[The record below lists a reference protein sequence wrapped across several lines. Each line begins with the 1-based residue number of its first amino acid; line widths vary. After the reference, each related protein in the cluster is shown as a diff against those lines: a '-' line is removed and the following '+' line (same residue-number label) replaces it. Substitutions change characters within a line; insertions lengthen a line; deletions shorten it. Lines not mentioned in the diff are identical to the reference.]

1 VIDNNGCSL
10 VLVLLYLSHSLHY
23 FSYFHHNRIGINHVG
38 LSPTSKVINI
48 EHVKSN
54 FNIRDGILW
63 APDQG
68 LEVTLN
74 NVEANYNG
82 QAGVSTYTF
91 SSTSTSA
98 AKVILKGVNSVNGNQ
113 RDGFEIDAPRG
124 SKGGRMDVVVSRGA
138 TLNAYNNA
146 EDGVLVRPDA
156 SGSTLTVEKG
166 GAVIAC
172 GNGDEPGR
180 ITRSE
185 SYEDIRGPAN
195 VDAFFP
201 TSGKRYTCDSA
212 NANGFTCENTCPVCA
227 PN

>member
-1 VIDNNGCSL
+1 VLDNNGCSL

-23 FSYFHHNRIGINHVG
+23 FSYFHHNLYGIDHID
-38 LSPTSKVINI
+38 LSPTSKVNI

-54 FNIRDGILW
+54 FNIGVGILW
-63 APDQG
+63 APYQG

-74 NVEANYNG
+74 NVEANYNVKD
-82 QAGVSTYTF
+82 GVLAYT
-91 SSTSTSA
+91 SYSITSTSA

-113 RDGFEIDAPRG
+113 RDGFKIIPPKTKE
-124 SKGGRMDVVVSRGA
+124 GRMDVVVSRGA

-146 EDGVLVRPDA
+146 EDGVDIDS

-172 GNGDEPGR
+172 GNGD
-180 ITRSE
+180 
-185 SYEDIRGPAN
+185 DLVGPASN

-201 TSGKRYTCDSA
+201 TSGKRYTCNSVAD
-212 NANGFTCENTCPVCA
+212 ANGFTCENTCPVCT

>member
-1 VIDNNGCSL
+1 
-10 VLVLLYLSHSLHY
+10 LHY
-23 FSYFHHNRIGINHVG
+23 FSYFHHNLYGIDHIG
-38 LSPTSKVINI
+38 LSPTSKVNI

-54 FNIRDGILW
+54 FNIVDGILW
-63 APDQG
+63 APYQG

-82 QAGVSTYTF
+82 EDGVVASTL

-113 RDGFEIDAPRG
+113 RDGFKIIRPKQKE
-124 SKGGRMDVVVSRGA
+124 GRMDVVVSRGA

-146 EDGVLVRPDA
+146 EDGVGVDIDSYS

-172 GNGDEPGR
+172 GNVD
-180 ITRSE
+180 
-185 SYEDIRGPAN
+185 DLVGP
-195 VDAFFP
+195 DFFFP
-201 TSGKRYTCDSA
+201 TSGKRYTCNSVAD
-212 NANGFTCENTCPVCA
+212 ANGFTCENTCPVCA
-227 PN
+227 QN